1 MPVDLLEGRKER
13 LMTPSILSRRHGI
26 AMPNRAADL
35 PSRAIQ
41 LLPCLSCRHGK
52 LALEEIAGVYL
63 SALHGAAPSP
73 RLDDRGMRFL
83 PRMCCR
89 QPSAKVVDPEAL
101 VA

>member
-1 MPVDLLEGRKER
+1 ML
-13 LMTPSILSRRHGI
+13 
-26 AMPNRAADL
+26 NRATDI
-35 PSRAIQ
+35 PSRATQ

-63 SALHGAAPSP
+63 SALHGNAPPP
-73 RLDDRGMRFL
+73 RLDDRGMYFL
-83 PRMCCR
+83 PRTCCR